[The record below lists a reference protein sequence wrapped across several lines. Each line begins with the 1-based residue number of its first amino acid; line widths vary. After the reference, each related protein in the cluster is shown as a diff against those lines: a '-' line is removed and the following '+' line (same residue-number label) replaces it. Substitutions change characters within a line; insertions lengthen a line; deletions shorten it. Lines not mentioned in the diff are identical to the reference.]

1 MPEQKRTINVLGKDT
16 EVVDVPIVKMHEPSN
31 DYELEDGTVLRV
43 RNAASAILRIEGQ
56 SNADGTPLYFVMTT
70 PVVTVVSTRQSKR

>member
-16 EVVDVPIVKMHEPSN
+16 EVVDVPIVKMHEPSGE
-31 DYELEDGTVLRV
+31 YELEDGTVLRV

-70 PVVTVVSTRQSKR
+70 PVVTVISSRTAKR